1 LEKIKLY
8 LRPKFHHS
16 NKAVKIE
23 RDGGVKGMKKKG
35 FGFFFL
41 LDVIIRPE
49 EKFLQFFLLRLH
61 LSGKMKE
68 ENVSGTFFP
77 KCQNC
82 KSPLSVLVIV
92 IWF

>member
-1 LEKIKLY
+1 MS
-8 LRPKFHHS
+8 KFHHS

-23 RDGGVKGMKKKG
+23 REGGVKGMKKKG
-35 FGFFFL
+35 FGFFF
-41 LDVIIRPE
+41 VGCNHQTGREIFTV
-49 EKFLQFFLLRLH
+49 FLLLRLH
-61 LSGKMKE
+61 LSGKMEE

-82 KSPLSVLVIV
+82 KSPLSVLVTV

>member
-1 LEKIKLY
+1 LKET
-8 LRPKFHHS
+8 
-16 NKAVKIE
+16 
-23 RDGGVKGMKKKG
+23 DGGVKGMKKKG
-35 FGFFFL
+35 FGFFF
-41 LDVIIRPE
+41 VRCNHQTGREI
-49 EKFLQFFLLRLH
+49 FTVFLLRLH

>member
-1 LEKIKLY
+1 
-8 LRPKFHHS
+8 
-16 NKAVKIE
+16 
-23 RDGGVKGMKKKG
+23 MKKKG
-35 FGFFFL
+35 FGFFL

-49 EKFLQFFLLRLH
+49 EKFFQFRLH